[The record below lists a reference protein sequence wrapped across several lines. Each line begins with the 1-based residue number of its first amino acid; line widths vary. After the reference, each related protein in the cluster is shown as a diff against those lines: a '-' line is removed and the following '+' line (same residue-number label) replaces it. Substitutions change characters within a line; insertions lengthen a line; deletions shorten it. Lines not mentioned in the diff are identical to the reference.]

1 MYWVSVLLIF
11 PIFSGYFFY
20 RLIGSCPKPFIEESF
35 MKRVLTIAGS
45 DSGGGAGIQADL
57 KTFAALGVYGMS
69 AITSITA
76 QNTVGAQCIH
86 DLPPEFVAL
95 QIDSV
100 VSDIGVDAAKTGML
114 SNTAIIEAVASKV
127 KEYKIPNLVI
137 DPVMYA
143 KSGDA
148 LLRPDARDT
157 LIKKLLPLSVLITP
171 NIPEAEFLSGMK
183 IKDMEDM
190 KKAGEKIKE
199 KVEAD
204 VLIKGGHLEIASP
217 SARNDKS
224 EGARNDIR
232 KVIDILYSGGEFF
245 TFESERID
253 TKNTHG
259 TGCTYSAAIASG
271 LAKGYKLHDAVKR
284 AKDFITLAIRNS
296 IEIGKGRGPTN
307 PIASLYRDAEEYRML
322 KEMETAI
329 ERLKG
334 AKIGIL
340 IPEVQSNMA
349 YALHDAKGFED
360 VMAFPGRIIKYGD
373 GIITVSRP
381 EFGTSRH
388 IASIVLTVIRF
399 DNIKRVVINIKYS
412 PEIIKACHSLNLKIA
427 SFNRSDE
434 PEESKLKEG
443 SSLQWGVEKVIKE
456 SGFVPDIIYDTGDIG
471 KEPMVRVIAE
481 NPDELCKKVISIKNQ
496 LR

>member
-1 MYWVSVLLIF
+1 MI
-11 PIFSGYFFY
+11 
-20 RLIGSCPKPFIEESF
+20 RN

-57 KTFAALGVYGMS
+57 KTFASLGVYGMS

-76 QNTVGAQCIH
+76 QNTVGVQGIH

-114 SNTAIIEAVASKV
+114 SSSAIIEIVASKV
-127 KEYKIPNLVI
+127 RKYKIPNLVI

-148 LLRPDARDT
+148 LFRPDARDT
-157 LIKKLLPLSVLITP
+157 LIKKLLPLSTLITP
-171 NIPEAEFLSGMK
+171 NIPEAEFISSMK
-183 IKDMEDM
+183 IKDVKDM
-190 KKAGEKIKE
+190 KRASKRIKE
-199 KVEAD
+199 KVGAD

-217 SARNDKS
+217 SARND
-224 EGARNDIR
+224 IR
-232 KVIDILYSGGEFF
+232 RVIDILYTNGEFF
-245 TFESERID
+245 IFESERID

-259 TGCTYSAAIASG
+259 TGCTYSAAIASE
-271 LAKGYKLHDAVKR
+271 LAKGYSLYDAVKS
-284 AKDFITLAIRNS
+284 AKDFITEAIKNS

-307 PIASLYRDAEEYRML
+307 PIATLYRDAEKHRLLQDIESAIEKL
-322 KEMETAI
+322 KE
-329 ERLKG
+329 

-349 YALHDAKGFED
+349 VALSDAKGFED
-360 VMAFPGRIIKYGD
+360 VMAIPGRIIKYGD

-381 EFGTSRH
+381 NFGVSRH
-388 IASIVLTVIRF
+388 IASIVLTAIKF
-399 DNIKRVVINIKYS
+399 DPAKRAVMNIKYS
-412 PEIIKACHSLNLKIA
+412 PEIINACKKLNLKIG
-427 SFNRSDE
+427 SFNRKDE
-434 PEESKLKEG
+434 PKESKLKEG

-456 SGFVPDIIYDTGDIG
+456 SGFVPDIIYDIGDIG
-471 KEPMVRVIAE
+471 KEAMVRVIAE
-481 NPDELCKKVISIKNQ
+481 NPEELSKKVISIKEH
-496 LR
+496 LIKK

>member
-1 MYWVSVLLIF
+1 
-11 PIFSGYFFY
+11 
-20 RLIGSCPKPFIEESF
+20 

-57 KTFAALGVYGMS
+57 KTFASLGVYGMS

-76 QNTVGAQCIH
+76 QNTVGVQGIH

-100 VSDIGVDAAKTGML
+100 VRDIGIDAVKTGML
-114 SNTAIIEAVASKV
+114 SSSAIIEVVASKV
-127 KEYKIPNLVI
+127 KKYKIPNLVI

-148 LLRPDARDT
+148 LLKPDARDT
-157 LIKKLLPLSVLITP
+157 LIKKLLPLSILITP

-183 IKDMEDM
+183 IKDIEDV
-190 KKAGEKIKE
+190 KRAGEKIK
-199 KVEAD
+199 KRVGAD
-204 VLIKGGHLEIASP
+204 ILVKGGHLI
-217 SARNDKS
+217 K
-224 EGARNDIR
+224 GARGKGTTPLNPPLLR
-232 KVIDILYSGGEFF
+232 GNKGVVDILYTGREFF
-245 TFESERID
+245 IFESERID

-259 TGCTYSAAIASG
+259 TGCTYSAAIASE
-271 LAKGYKLHDAVKR
+271 LAKGYKLNNAVKR
-284 AKDFITLAIRNS
+284 AKDFITSAIRNS

-307 PIASLYRDAEEYRML
+307 PIASLYRDAEKYRLLQDIEIAIEKL
-322 KEMETAI
+322 KE
-329 ERLKG
+329 

-349 YALHDAKGFED
+349 YALFDAKGFED
-360 VMAFPGRIIKYGD
+360 VMAIPGRIIKYGD
-373 GIITVSRP
+373 DIITVSRP
-381 EFGTSRH
+381 DFGVSRH
-388 IASIVLTVIRF
+388 IASIVLTVIKF
-399 DNIKRVVINIKYS
+399 DSTKRAVMNIKYS
-412 PEIIKACHSLNLKIA
+412 PKIIKVCKKLNFKIA
-427 SFNRSDE
+427 SFDRRDE

-456 SGFVPDIIYDTGDIG
+456 SGFIPDIIYDLGNIG

-481 NPDELCKKVISIKNQ
+481 NPEGLCKKVISIKEHFIKK
-496 LR
+496 

>member
-1 MYWVSVLLIF
+1 
-11 PIFSGYFFY
+11 
-20 RLIGSCPKPFIEESF
+20 

-57 KTFAALGVYGMS
+57 KTFASLGVYGMS

-76 QNTVGAQCIH
+76 QNTIGVQGIH

-100 VSDIGVDAAKTGML
+100 LSDIGVDAAKTGML
-114 SNTAIIEAVASKV
+114 SSSAIIEAVASKV
-127 KEYKIPNLVI
+127 REYKIPNLVI

-157 LIKKLLPLSVLITP
+157 LINKLLPLSILITP
-171 NIPEAEFLSGMK
+171 NIPEAEFLSGIK
-183 IKDMEDM
+183 IKGIEDM
-190 KKAGEKIKE
+190 KKAGKKIK
-199 KVEAD
+199 KRVGAD
-204 VLIKGGHLEIASP
+204 VLVKGGHLRGKA
-217 SARNDKS
+217 
-224 EGARNDIR
+224 
-232 KVIDILYSGGEFF
+232 VDILYTGGEFF
-245 TFESERID
+245 IFESDRID

-259 TGCTYSAAIASG
+259 TGCTYSAAIASE

-284 AKDFITLAIRNS
+284 VKDFITEAIKNS

-307 PIASLYRDAEEYRML
+307 PIASLYRDAEKYRLLQDIEIAIEKL
-322 KEMETAI
+322 KE
-329 ERLKG
+329 

-349 YALHDAKGFED
+349 VALFNGKGFED
-360 VMAFPGRIIKYGD
+360 VMAIPGRIIKYGD
-373 GIITVSRP
+373 DIITVSRP
-381 EFGTSRH
+381 NFGVSRH
-388 IASIVLTVIRF
+388 IASIVLTTIKF
-399 DNIKRVVINIKYS
+399 DTTKRAVMNIKYS
-412 PEIIKACHSLNLKIA
+412 IEIIKACQKLNFKIA

-456 SGFVPDIIYDTGDIG
+456 SGFVPDIIYDLGDIG

-481 NPDELCKKVISIKNQ
+481 NPEGLCKKVISIKEHFMEK
-496 LR
+496 

>member
-1 MYWVSVLLIF
+1 
-11 PIFSGYFFY
+11 
-20 RLIGSCPKPFIEESF
+20 

-57 KTFAALGVYGMS
+57 KTFSALGVYGMS

-76 QNTVGAQCIH
+76 QNTVGVQGIH

-114 SNTAIIEAVASKV
+114 SSSAIIEAVVSKV

-157 LIKKLLPLSVLITP
+157 LINKLLPLSTLITP
-171 NIPEAEFLSGMK
+171 NIPEAEFISGMK
-183 IKDMEDM
+183 IKDVKDM
-190 KKAGEKIKE
+190 KRASKRIKE
-199 KVEAD
+199 KVGAD

-224 EGARNDIR
+224 KGARNDIR
-232 KVIDILYSGGEFF
+232 KVIDILYTDGEFF

-259 TGCTYSAAIASG
+259 TGCTYSAAIASE
-271 LAKGYKLHDAVKR
+271 LAKGYSLYDAVKL
-284 AKDFITLAIRNS
+284 AKDFITEAIKNS
-296 IEIGKGRGPTN
+296 IEIGKGKGPTN
-307 PIASLYRDAEEYRML
+307 PIASLYRDAEECRML

-329 ERLKG
+329 EKLKG

-349 YALHDAKGFED
+349 YALFDAKEFED
-360 VMAFPGRIIKYGD
+360 VMAIPGRIIKYGD
-373 GIITVSRP
+373 DIITVSRP
-381 EFGTSRH
+381 NFGVSRH
-388 IASIVLTVIRF
+388 IASIVLTAIKF
-399 DNIKRVVINIKYS
+399 DPAKRAVMNIKYS
-412 PEIIKACHSLNLKIA
+412 PEIINACKKLNLKIG
-427 SFNRSDE
+427 SFNRKDE
-434 PEESKLKEG
+434 PKKLKAKEG
-443 SSLQWGVEKVIKE
+443 SSLEWGTEKAIIE
-456 SGFVPDIIYDTGDIG
+456 SGFVPDIIYDLGDIG

-481 NPDELCKKVISIKNQ
+481 SPEELSKKVISIKNQ